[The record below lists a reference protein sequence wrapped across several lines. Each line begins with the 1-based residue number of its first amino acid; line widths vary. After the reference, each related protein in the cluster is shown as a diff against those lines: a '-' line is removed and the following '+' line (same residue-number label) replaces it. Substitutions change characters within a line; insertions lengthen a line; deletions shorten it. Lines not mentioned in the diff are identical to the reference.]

1 VENQD
6 LRSEVANLND
16 LSNDLKAELVALNK
30 EKLALE
36 KKVNQQSLK
45 LTSSLND
52 LNEERQLGKALR
64 NNQQQWQNKLAKLQ
78 EETES
83 KDKEIAELKEQVRD
97 LMFFID
103 AKQVIEKSDEREDIA
118 GGTITVGAEPARPKS
133 KKGKKKR

>member
-45 LTSSLND
+45 
-52 LNEERQLGKALR
+52 
-64 NNQQQWQNKLAKLQ
+64 
-78 EETES
+78 
-83 KDKEIAELKEQVRD
+83 
-97 LMFFID
+97 
-103 AKQVIEKSDEREDIA
+103 
-118 GGTITVGAEPARPKS
+118 
-133 KKGKKKR
+133 